1 MLQVFNLASQ
11 MRGLTFS
18 EDQIDGGV
26 EGICVSNEEDMLV
39 AMCYVAECLTFGRPI
54 EMEFFN
60 VKRQRARIT
69 EAIINLLDIK

>member
-1 MLQVFNLASQ
+1 MVLDHDISDIVLQVFDLASQ

-26 EGICVSNEEDMLV
+26 EGICVSTEQDMLV
-39 AMCYVAECLTFGRPI
+39 AMCHIAECLTFGRPI

-60 VKRQRARIT
+60 AKA
-69 EAIINLLDIK
+69 